1 MDKTPCFLVFL
12 ILSAVFV
19 SCCVDQKKTA
29 DNSSI
34 TYTTSTAKLLYYTLA
49 QTKTTLMADSGNKDS
64 VEEIARLIESGKLD
78 DALVIAEKSAR
89 PEVFVYL
96 NNAGVNY
103 TREKKYEE
111 ADKVFSSILRA
122 YPNQP
127 DIWYN
132 KGLVDADLGRHEDAV
147 VAFSN
152 ATALKPEDSE
162 AWYQKASSL
171 YYLKRYGEAVE
182 ACNRSLALKPGNPYA
197 WYNLGIALT
206 ELKRF
211 NESIN
216 AYDKALA
223 VKPDYAEAENN
234 KGNVLSELGMYK
246 EAIAAYDRALAIRDD
261 NQTRK
266 NRDLAETKLKGG
278 KSVGSQNISLSSQ

>member
-1 MDKTPCFLVFL
+1 MDKTSCFLVFL
-12 ILSAVFV
+12 IFLIAFV
-19 SCCVDQKKTA
+19 SCCVDQKRTA
-29 DNSSI
+29 DNISVAQ
-34 TYTTSTAKLLYYTLA
+34 TTSTAKLLYYTLA
-49 QTKTTLMADSGNKDS
+49 QTKTTLMADSGNI
-64 VEEIARLIESGKLD
+64 VEEIARLIENGRLD
-78 DALVIAEKSAR
+78 DALIIAEKSAR

-147 VAFSN
+147 AAFSN

-171 YYLKRYGEAVE
+171 YYLKRYDEAVD

-216 AYDKALA
+216 AYDKALSI
-223 VKPDYAEAENN
+223 KPDYAEAENN
-234 KGNVLSELGMYK
+234 KGNVLSELGKYK

-261 NQTRK
+261 EQTKK
-266 NRDLAETKLKGG
+266 NREISENKLKDE
-278 KSVGSQNISLSSQ
+278 KQADSQNISLSS